1 MICKEELCFNSTDL
15 CKPPPEDCEHMQIAN
30 EGAECL
36 FSKINKVCVDG
47 EYCDLLADDCLDITA
62 ALSCPAYPETAD
74 EICNCEDSFA
84 CKPGY
89 MCTEGT
95 CIERPDPCPAR
106 PYVNTREEACWCSA
120 ASDFCASGQMCDSQ
134 CSDPPPDCAQSP
146 LAPADGSCVC
156 SWPKE
161 EALTAKVRRVLTG
174 ELVGRWDGIII
185 IIIII
190 IRWDGNMMTPED
202 KDQAPLS
209 LTLTST
215 IMEGTEEFGYIEGT
229 MIYKKK
235 PESDWVRLSEY
246 PKGRIELFQD
256 GKWSTLCS
264 HYW

>member
-1 MICKEELCFNSTDL
+1 M
-15 CKPPPEDCEHMQIAN
+15 
-30 EGAECL
+30 
-36 FSKINKVCVDG
+36 
-47 EYCDLLADDCLDITA
+47 
-62 ALSCPAYPETAD
+62 
-74 EICNCEDSFA
+74 
-84 CKPGY
+84 
-89 MCTEGT
+89 
-95 CIERPDPCPAR
+95 
-106 PYVNTREEACWCSA
+106 
-120 ASDFCASGQMCDSQ
+120 
-134 CSDPPPDCAQSP
+134 
-146 LAPADGSCVC
+146 
-156 SWPKE
+156 
-161 EALTAKVRRVLTG
+161 TAKVRRVLTG
-174 ELVGRWDGIII
+174 ELVGRLDGIII

-215 IMEGTEEFGYIEGT
+215 ILEGTEEFGYIEGT